1 MKKSISTKLMVS
13 FAVLVI
19 VICTILSFVSI
30 NSSRASLTTQEK
42 DSLLTQANL
51 LSSQIDLKLSANI
64 NTLECF
70 ARDQRFTDPAYSFEQ
85 RCQIAEDEAQV
96 GIWTTLLYV
105 DAQGNSFLPMYNVR
119 LNLFEV
125 NDEAFINAMETG
137 QGFTRPI
144 VTVNDGARFVSN
156 AVPIKDASGT
166 ITGALVGTVAISD
179 FGNLLPDDVEAFII
193 DPEGN
198 YLGHTDAAE
207 FAIGESG
214 NGSVIADENGIIE
227 TVGEGIN
234 LSINPLTAAETD
246 KSYKGLADLINTM
259 LAKDSGVVDYTSMI
273 TGEDQYVAF
282 QSVSSTGWKVAYCI
296 DKDKINAITRNL
308 VKAGIIVSAIIIVLG
323 VLIVFILSK
332 QTLKPLVKATTELEA
347 ITNGISSGHGD
358 LTLRLEEGRK
368 DEIGRIIHCIN
379 EYTQVLQEITLKI
392 KNETVSL
399 TESAQTVMS
408 SIMSSNE
415 QATDTSAIMQQ
426 LAASMDSVT
435 QTTDDI
441 QGHIN
446 SIYDEI
452 NIIAA
457 SSEDGLTFSNE
468 MNSRAVDLRDSSS
481 KSQENTQ
488 RIISEITSTLRLSIE
503 NSKNVT
509 QINDLTN
516 DILSIASQTNLLALN
531 ASIEAARAGEAGKG
545 FAVVADEIRQLADN
559 SKTTANNIQEVS
571 SLVNDAVNEL
581 VANTDTL
588 LNYMNADIITDYNSM
603 VTTGETYVDDAY
615 HIREIMTRLQEQT
628 DDIKNSISSMTEL
641 INNTT
646 TAISESSTGISAA
659 AQNTC
664 NLVDSISNI
673 DSEMQNNQA
682 VTEHL
687 NDEIDKFE
695 KI

>member
-42 DSLLTQANL
+42 DSLLTQATL

-64 NTLECF
+64 STLECF
-70 ARDQRFTDPAYSFEQ
+70 ARDQRFNDPAYSFEQ

-105 DAQGNSFLPMYNVR
+105 DTKGNSSLPMYGVN
-119 LNLFEV
+119 LNLYEV

-156 AVPIKDASGT
+156 AVPIKDANGT

-179 FGNLLPDDVEAFII
+179 FGNLLPDGVEAFII

-207 FAIGESG
+207 FAVGESG

-273 TGEDQYVAF
+273 TGKDQYVAF
-282 QSVSSTGWKVAYCI
+282 QSVSSTRWKVAYCI

-308 VKAGIIVSAIIIVLG
+308 VKAGIIVSAIIIILG

-332 QTLKPLVKATTELEA
+332 QTLKPLVKATNELET

-452 NIIAA
+452 NVIAA

-628 DDIKNSISSMTEL
+628 DDIKNSITSMTEL

-673 DSEMQNNQA
+673 DSEMQTNQA